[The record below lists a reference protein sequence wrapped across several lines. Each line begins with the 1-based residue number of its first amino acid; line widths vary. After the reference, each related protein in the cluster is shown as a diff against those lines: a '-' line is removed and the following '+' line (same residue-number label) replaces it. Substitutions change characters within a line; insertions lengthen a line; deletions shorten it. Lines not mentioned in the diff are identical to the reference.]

1 MNSLVFVA
9 MPLMIFHGGK
19 SFCFH
24 ELSKDRVG
32 YFVTLIVS
40 AFRIGFEYDLLSC
53 GIACISNIYLF
64 IVLLILCLYHIAV
77 FCCVP
82 TTSST
87 EIFHHRSNNF
97 VIKMTDGVA
106 CSVVNEHIS
115 GCILRAH
122 VDRPLYEAPVECTD
136 RNILSMKTCTA

>member
-9 MPLMIFHGGK
+9 IPLMIFHGGK

-24 ELSKDRVG
+24 DLSKDRVG

-64 IVLLILCLYHIAV
+64 IVLVILCLYYIAV

-82 TTSST
+82 TTWST
-87 EIFHHRSNNF
+87 GVFHHRSNNF

-106 CSVVNEHIS
+106 CSVVNEHIM
-115 GCILRAH
+115 H
-122 VDRPLYEAPVECTD
+122 
-136 RNILSMKTCTA
+136 LSPETPTPPTPGRRGALDS